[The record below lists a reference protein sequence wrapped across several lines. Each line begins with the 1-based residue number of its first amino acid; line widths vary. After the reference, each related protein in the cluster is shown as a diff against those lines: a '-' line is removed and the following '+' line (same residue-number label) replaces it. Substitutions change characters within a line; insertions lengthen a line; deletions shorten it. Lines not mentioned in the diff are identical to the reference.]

1 MGKMKHS
8 SLTLV
13 EIEAAISA
21 AKIPRPRHQKE
32 SRRTMKHSSLTLA
45 EIEAAINAAKTPS
58 PRHQKESRRTMK
70 HFALILGEIEVVA
83 MARRSAGVS
92 GKATRGM
99 RMKHL
104 TSILVEIGAAI
115 LMERNMERRRSKMTS
130 HLSWIKAVIAARIY
144 MSTTPRKGKRA
155 GRSRAKM
162 RTLSLIKA
170 AIEVV
175 IRRGSK
181 KRRRINART

>member
-1 MGKMKHS
+1 M
-8 SLTLV
+8 
-13 EIEAAISA
+13 
-21 AKIPRPRHQKE
+21 
-32 SRRTMKHSSLTLA
+32 TMKHSSLTLA

-70 HFALILGEIEVVA
+70 HFALTLAEIEVVA
-83 MARRSAGVS
+83 MARRSTGVS

-104 TSILVEIGAAI
+104 ISILVEIGAAI
-115 LMERNMERRRSKMTS
+115 LRERNMERRRSKMTS

-144 MSTTPRKGKRA
+144 MSTTPRKGKKA

-162 RTLSLIKA
+162 RTLSWIK
-170 AIEVV
+170 VV
-175 IRRGSK
+175 IERAIQAGSE
-181 KRRRINART
+181 KRRRSNTKMRTLSLIK